1 MPGTRGMWSSRTT
14 CPGRSRRR
22 LWRLATATV
31 ALGSA
36 VGLVATAGTSAA
48 APTPSPPSIKQQ
60 GGTAVVGNQK
70 TDRITAT
77 GYPKPT
83 FSEAGAL
90 PSGMTFV
97 SGNGSAEI
105 TGTPGP
111 GTGNDYFINITATNS
126 QGSDTEPYDL
136 TVQQNPLFP
145 PGFCPANMTVGQY
158 VHDDESVAAYPPF
171 FGLEENNTL
180 PDGVQYNQN
189 GDNDDLGTLS
199 GTPQP
204 GSGGMYGLQYSSD
217 ANNTTRNLHCKL
229 VVDEPPTF
237 TDTGMAVVTAGTTP
251 SAALTIG
258 GTPGYPKSLTL
269 TDSGSAPSGLVVH
282 TVHNGK
288 GFAVNLVGTPKTGS
302 QGDYL
307 FHVSADNGLTSN
319 EDFVLVDQAAGTT
332 PAPTAVT
339 LTPGTDPV
347 TYPATSQTYTA
358 TVTGGTAPSGYV
370 QFSIGNGIDA
380 TVPLTD
386 GSASYTTPNNLDVND
401 YTVTATYTGDALNAS
416 SSNTTDLTVAPAP
429 TTLQLMGSSTS
440 TAFGVSVT
448 YTATVACNPDCGGQ
462 TPSGF
467 VDFNANGNDTDVDLV
482 DGQATFTTDPTVGP
496 GLANEVDATFSSFT
510 DAAGDFAASPE
521 ESDFYDIGAVN
532 LATQAGDG
540 VQADGTTSVANGGTV
555 TVDPTAVNEF
565 SVQMTAVAR
574 GNGNPP
580 GPLNFDVAAGST
592 DETSALGLADGNEPA
607 PVTDPGD
614 GLTDYFWTLPAGDLD
629 TIAGNSAT
637 VTVSTAGSDDFVGA
651 TLTFTLS
658 W

>member
-1 MPGTRGMWSSRTT
+1 M
-14 CPGRSRRR
+14 
-22 LWRLATATV
+22 ATL
-31 ALGSA
+31 ALGTA
-36 VGLVATAGTSAA
+36 VGIVAA
-48 APTPSPPSIKQQ
+48 AGISGAAQTLSAPSIKQE
-60 GGTAVVGNQK
+60 GGAAVVGQQK

-83 FSEAGAL
+83 FTEAGAL

-111 GTGNDYFINITATNS
+111 GTGSEYYINITATNS
-126 QGSDTEPYDL
+126 QGTDTEPYDL

-145 PGFCPANMTVGQY
+145 ADFCPADMTVGEY

-171 FGLEENNTL
+171 FGLDENNAL
-180 PDGVQYNQN
+180 PDGIAFNQN
-189 GDNDDLGTLS
+189 GDNEDLGTVS

-204 GSGGMYGLQYSSD
+204 GSGGTYGLQYSSD

-229 VVDEPPTF
+229 VVDEAPAF
-237 TDTGMAVVTAGTTP
+237 TDAGMATVTAGATP
-251 SAALTIG
+251 SSPVTIG
-258 GTPGYPKSLTL
+258 GTPGYPKALTL
-269 TDSGSAPSGLVVH
+269 TDSGSAPSGLVMH
-282 TVHNGK
+282 KVHNGK
-288 GFAVNLVGTPKTGS
+288 GFAVNLLGTPKPGS

-307 FHVSADNGLTSN
+307 IQVSADNGLTSS
-319 EDFVLVDQAAGTT
+319 EDFVVVDQAAGTT

-339 LTPGTDPV
+339 LTAGTDPV

-358 TVTGGTAPSGYV
+358 TVTGGTSPSGFM
-370 QFSIGNGIDA
+370 QFSIGNGVAA

-386 GSASYTTPNNLDVND
+386 GSASYATPANLDVND
-401 YTVTATYTGDALNAS
+401 YTVTATYTGDALNVS
-416 SSNTTDLTVAPAP
+416 SSNSTDLTVAPAP
-429 TTLQLMGSSTS
+429 TALQLTGSSTS

-448 YTATVACNPDCGGQ
+448 YTVTVTCSPDCGGQ

-467 VDFNANGNDTDVDLV
+467 VDFNANANDTDVDLV

-510 DAAGDFAASPE
+510 DAAGDFAPSPE

-532 LATQAGDG
+532 LAAQAGDG
-540 VQADGTTSVANGGTV
+540 VLADGTTSVANGGTV

-565 SVQMTAVAR
+565 SVQMTAVAT
-574 GNGNPP
+574 GNGDPP
-580 GPLNFDVAAGST
+580 GPLSFDVAEGSA
-592 DETSALGLADGNEPA
+592 DETSALGLADGSEAA
-607 PVTDPGD
+607 PSTDPGD
-614 GLTDYFWTLPAGDLD
+614 GLTDYFWTLPAGDL
-629 TIAGNSAT
+629 TTLSGNSAT
-637 VTVSTAGSDDFVGA
+637 VTISSAGSDDFAGD
-651 TLTFTLS
+651 TLTFTMN

>member
-1 MPGTRGMWSSRTT
+1 M
-14 CPGRSRRR
+14 
-22 LWRLATATV
+22 AIV

-36 VGLVATAGTSAA
+36 VGIVAVASVSGAA
-48 APTPSPPSIKQQ
+48 LTPSAPSIKQQ
-60 GGTAVVGNQK
+60 TGAAVVGHQK

-77 GYPKPT
+77 GFPKPT
-83 FSEAGAL
+83 FTEAGAL
-90 PSGMTFV
+90 PSGMTFA

-145 PGFCPANMTVGQY
+145 PNFCPADMTVGQY
-158 VHDDESVAAYPPF
+158 THDDESVAAYPPF
-171 FGLEENNTL
+171 FGLDENNAL

-204 GSGGMYGLQYSSD
+204 GSGGRYGLQYSSD

-229 VVDEPPTF
+229 VVDEAPTF
-237 TDTGMAVVTAGTTP
+237 TDTGMATITAGATP
-251 SAALTIG
+251 SAPVTIG
-258 GTPGYPKSLTL
+258 GTPGYPKVLTL
-269 TDSGSAPSGLVVH
+269 TDSGSAPAGMVMH

-288 GFAVNLVGTPKTGS
+288 GFSVNLKGTPNTGS

-307 FHVSADNGLTSN
+307 IAVSADNGLTSS

-332 PAPTAVT
+332 PAPTTVS

-358 TVTGGTAPSGYV
+358 TVTGGASPSGYV
-370 QFSIGNGIDA
+370 QFSIGNGIAA
-380 TVPLTD
+380 TVPLTG
-386 GSASYTTPNNLDVND
+386 GSASYTTPDNLDVND

-416 SSNTTDLTVAPAP
+416 SSNSTDLTVAPAP
-429 TTLQLMGSSTS
+429 TALQLTGSSTS

-448 YTATVACNPDCGGQ
+448 YTATVTCSPDCGGQ

-467 VDFNANGNDTDVDLV
+467 VDFNANANDTDVDLV
-482 DGQATFTTDPTVGP
+482 DGVATFTTDPTVGP

-532 LATQAGDG
+532 LAAQAGDG
-540 VQADGTTSVANGGTV
+540 VLADGTTTVANGGTV

-565 SVQMTAVAR
+565 SVQMTAVAP
-574 GNGNPP
+574 GNGDPP
-580 GPLNFDVAAGST
+580 GPLNFDVAEGST
-592 DETSALGLADGNEPA
+592 DETSALGLADGNEAA
-607 PVTDPGD
+607 PVADPGD
-614 GLTDYFWTLPAGDLD
+614 GLTDYFWTLPAADLD
-629 TIAGNSAT
+629 TIPGNSAT
-637 VTVSTAGSDDFVGA
+637 VTISTAGSDDFVPA
-651 TLTFTLS
+651 TLTFTLN